1 MAKQM
6 HTGRTSN
13 EVRPIMMRSA
23 PLIFLATA
31 GFVLAQQPASNS
43 NGGWR
48 RVGDP
53 PPTATPAPAPAASA
67 PGNNPAPANNPE
79 PVARDQYGQAANQT
93 APETAPDAAAGDQD
107 VVSAPAP
114 PPEPQEP
121 VQARQQP
128 QAGPPRSTRP
138 AYGLPREVTLKSGAF
153 VTVRINQ
160 PLSSDHNHNGDTFS
174 ASLMQPL
181 VADGVVIAQRG
192 QTIYGRVAQAQKH
205 STNKPSLLRLELTSV
220 TVADGSQ
227 IPVNSQLVTRQ
238 GGTTP
243 AGVQAG
249 TVGATTA
256 VGAAIGGAAAWGT
269 GAAIGAG
276 AGAAAGIIG
285 ILVTRH
291 HPTVV
296 YPETALTF
304 QLTSPVAVSTERAP
318 QAFRFVGP
326 EDYQQA
332 PTFATRPGPRP
343 APYGYGP
350 AYATPYAYPY
360 PYYGYP
366 YGWWG
371 PSVGVYVGPG
381 WGWGG
386 WGWGRGGY
394 RRWR

>member
-1 MAKQM
+1 M
-6 HTGRTSN
+6 T
-13 EVRPIMMRSA
+13 RSV
-23 PLIFLATA
+23 PLILFATA
-31 GFVLAQQPASNS
+31 GLVLAQQPAQNS
-43 NGGWR
+43 SGGWR
-48 RVGDP
+48 RAGDP
-53 PPTATPAPAPAASA
+53 PPTAGPAAA
-67 PGNNPAPANNPE
+67 VAQNPE
-79 PVARDQYGQAANQT
+79 PMAHDQYGQATNPSTPAVPPEA
-93 APETAPDAAAGDQD
+93 APGDQD
-107 VVSAPAP
+107 AVSMPAP
-114 PPEPQEP
+114 PPAPPEAP
-121 VQARQQP
+121 P
-128 QAGPPRSTRP
+128 QAQRRQSTRP
-138 AYGLPREVTLKSGAF
+138 PYGLPREATLKSGAY

-160 PLSSDHNHNGDTFS
+160 PLSSDHNHEGDTFS
-174 ASLMQPL
+174 ASLTQPL

-192 QTIYGRVAQAQKH
+192 QTVYGRVAEVQKQK
-205 STNKPSLLRLELTSV
+205 SDRPSRLGLQLTSV
-220 TVADGSQ
+220 TIADGSQ
-227 IPVNSQLVTRQ
+227 IPVTSQLVTRQ

-276 AGAAAGIIG
+276 AGAAAGLIG
-285 ILVTRH
+285 VLVTRH

-304 QLTSPVAVSTERAP
+304 ELTSPVAVSTERAP

-326 EDYQQA
+326 EDYAQA
-332 PTFATRPGPRP
+332 QVYATRPAPRP

-350 AYATPYAYPY
+350 GYAYPY
-360 PYYGYP
+360 PYYAYPYP

-371 PSVGVYVGPG
+371 PGVGVYVGGG

-386 WGWGRGGY
+386 WGRGGYY

>member
-1 MAKQM
+1 
-6 HTGRTSN
+6 
-13 EVRPIMMRSA
+13 MMRSA
-23 PLIFLATA
+23 PLIILATA
-31 GFVLAQQPASNS
+31 GLVLAQQPAQSS
-43 NGGWR
+43 SGGWR
-48 RVGDP
+48 RASDP
-53 PPTATPAPAPAASA
+53 PPATGPTTAPPAQ
-67 PGNNPAPANNPE
+67 NPE
-79 PVARDQYGQAANQT
+79 PVAHDQYGQATNPSTANV
-93 APETAPDAAAGDQD
+93 PPDAAQGDQD
-107 VVSAPAP
+107 AISTPAP
-114 PPEPQEP
+114 PPPPSEAP
-121 VQARQQP
+121 P
-128 QAGPPRSTRP
+128 QAQRQSVRP

-160 PLSSDHNHNGDTFS
+160 PLSSDHNHNGDAFS

-192 QTIYGRVAQAQKH
+192 QTVYGRVAQAQKH
-205 STNKPSLLRLELTSV
+205 STNKPSLLKLELTSV

-227 IPVNSQLVTRQ
+227 IPVNSLLVTRQ

-304 QLTSPVAVSTERAP
+304 QLTSPIAVSTERAP

-332 PTFATRPGPRP
+332 PTYAARPGPRP
-343 APYGYGP
+343 APYGPAYGP
-350 AYATPYAYPY
+350 GYAAPY

-371 PSVGVYVGPG
+371 PGVGVYIGPG
-381 WGWGG
+381 WGWGGG

-394 RRWR
+394 YRRWR